1 MILRIVPGFS
11 FCCVIDGSCLRDL
24 IMLMFARPYMTLE
37 TSLAADF
44 VPVPGGN
51 AIS

>member
-1 MILRIVPGFS
+1 MVPGFS
-11 FCCVIDGSCLRDL
+11 FCCVIDGSCLKDR
-24 IMLMFARPYMTLE
+24 IMAIGGRPYMNLK